1 MFLSVFVNKYLNIFI
16 FVITE
21 FYVAK
26 TFDY

>member
-1 MFLSVFVNKYLNIFI
+1 MFLSVLLNKYLNVFI

-26 TFDY
+26 TFDH